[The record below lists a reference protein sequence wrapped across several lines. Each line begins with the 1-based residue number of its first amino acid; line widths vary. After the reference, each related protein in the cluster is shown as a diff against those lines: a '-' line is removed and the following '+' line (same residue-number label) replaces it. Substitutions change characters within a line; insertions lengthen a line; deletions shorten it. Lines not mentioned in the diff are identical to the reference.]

1 MTTLERLPPGG
12 DGPPVQRHEP
22 LRAAVPAVFDSPHSG
37 LLAPADFAPVLP
49 LRRLFG
55 TADAYVDELFGTA
68 PDHGAVLIAASFPR
82 CYIDAN
88 RSLEQLD
95 PGMVDGPW
103 PGATLEDAKT
113 RRGIGL
119 IWARLPSG
127 DALYDAPLPRGAV
140 ERRIERYWRPYHAA
154 VAGALDAAY
163 DRFGAVWHVN
173 CHSMR
178 SQGTPRDEEG
188 GRGARPDMVLGDR
201 DGTTCDAVFLDLV
214 RGVLSGFGYEVAI
227 NRPYKGQE
235 LVRRY
240 ADPAAGR
247 HSLQI
252 EINRALY
259 MDERT
264 GEKSA
269 HFARL
274 RAQLEQLVEAVC
286 GFAATE
292 AAALRRRR

>member
-1 MTTLERLPPGG
+1 MTRLERLAVDNGHPAVRWLDPTGAVA
-12 DGPPVQRHEP
+12 PV
-22 LRAAVPAVFDSPHSG
+22 VFDSPHSG
-37 LLAPADFAPVLP
+37 LLAPADFAPVLSMQ
-49 LRRLFG
+49 RLFG

-68 PDHGAVLIAASFPR
+68 PDRGAVLIAATFPR

-95 PGMVDGPW
+95 PSMIDGDW
-103 PGATLEDAKT
+103 PRPTVSDAKI
-113 RRGIGL
+113 RRGVGL

-127 DALYDAPLPRGAV
+127 DAFYDAPLPCAEV
-140 ERRIERYWRPYHAA
+140 ERRIERCWRPYHDTLAR
-154 VAGALDAAY
+154 ALDQAHA
-163 DRFGAVWHVN
+163 RFGAVWHLN

-178 SQGTPRDEEG
+178 SHGTSRNEVGARE
-188 GRGARPDMVLGDR
+188 ARPDVVLGDR
-201 DGTTCDAVFLDLV
+201 DGTTCDLAFLDLV
-214 RGVLSGFGYEVAI
+214 QSVLAGFGYEVAV
-227 NRPYKGQE
+227 NHPYKGQE

-240 ADPAAGR
+240 ADPTTHR

-269 HFARL
+269 NFVRL
-274 RAQLEQLVEAVC
+274 RAQLAELVEAIC
-286 GFAATE
+286 RFARAE
-292 AAALRRRR
+292 AASLQRDH

>member
-1 MTTLERLPPGG
+1 MTKIECLAADSRHPAVRRHDPE
-12 DGPPVQRHEP
+12 GP
-22 LRAAVPAVFDSPHSG
+22 AVPAVFDSPHSG
-37 LLAPADFAPVLP
+37 LLAPADFAPVLS
-49 LRRLFG
+49 LQRLFG

-68 PDHGAVLIAASFPR
+68 PAHGAVLLAATFPR

-95 PGMVDGPW
+95 PGMVEGPW
-103 PGATLEDAKT
+103 PAATVSDAKVQ
-113 RRGIGL
+113 RGIGL

-127 DALYDAPLPRGAV
+127 DAFYDAPLARAAV
-140 ERRIERYWRPYHAA
+140 ERRIERCWRPYHAA
-154 VAGALDAAY
+154 IAGALDAAY
-163 DRFGAVWHVN
+163 ARFGAVWHVN

-178 SQGTPRDEEG
+178 AHGTPRDEEG

-201 DGTTCDAVFLDLV
+201 DGTTCDAAFLDLV
-214 RGVLSGFGYEVAI
+214 HGVLTGFGYEVAI

-240 ADPAAGR
+240 ADPAAQR

-252 EINRALY
+252 EINRGLY
-259 MDERT
+259 MDERS

-269 HFARL
+269 NFPRL
-274 RAQLEQLVEAVC
+274 QAQLEQLIEAVC
-286 GFAATE
+286 GFAAE
-292 AAALRRRR
+292 AARLRRG

>member
-1 MTTLERLPPGG
+1 MPRLERLAAGSGHPA
-12 DGPPVQRHEP
+12 VQRLDP
-22 LRAAVPAVFDSPHSG
+22 TGAAVPAVFDSPHSG
-37 LLAPADFAPVLP
+37 LLAPADFAPVLS
-49 LRRLFG
+49 LQELFG

-68 PDHGAVLIAASFPR
+68 PEQGAVLIAATFPR

-95 PGMVDGPW
+95 PAMIGGPW
-103 PGATLEDAKT
+103 PLPTVSDAKI
-113 RRGIGL
+113 RRGVGL

-127 DALYDAPLPRGAV
+127 DAFYDAPLPCADV
-140 ERRIERYWRPYHAA
+140 ERRIERCWRPYHD
-154 VAGALDAAY
+154 ALARAIDQAY
-163 DRFGAVWHVN
+163 ARFGAVWHLN

-178 SQGTPRDEEG
+178 SHGTPRDEA
-188 GRGARPDMVLGDR
+188 GAREARADMVLDDR
-201 DGTTCDAVFLDLV
+201 DGTTCDAAFLDLV
-214 RGVLSGFGYEVAI
+214 QSVLAGFGYEVAI

-240 ADPAAGR
+240 ADPANHR

-259 MDERT
+259 MNGRT

-269 HFARL
+269 NFPRL
-274 RAQLEQLVEAVC
+274 RAQLAELVEAIC
-286 GFAATE
+286 GFAAAE
-292 AAALRRRR
+292 AASLQRDR

>member
-1 MTTLERLPPGG
+1 MTSLERLPAGSG
-12 DGPPVQRHEP
+12 HPPVRRHEP
-22 LRAAVPAVFDSPHSG
+22 QAAAVPAVFDSPHSG
-37 LLAPADFAPVLP
+37 LLAPADFAPVP
-49 LRRLFG
+49 SLRHLFG
-55 TADAYVDELFGTA
+55 TADAYVDELFGAA
-68 PDHGAVLIAASFPR
+68 PEHGAVLIAATFPR

-95 PGMVDGPW
+95 PSMVDESW
-103 PGATLEDAKT
+103 PGSTVNDAKI

-119 IWARLPSG
+119 IWGRLPSG
-127 DALYDAPLPRGAV
+127 DAFYDAPLPRADV

-154 VAGALDAAY
+154 IERAIDEAHA
-163 DRFGAVWHVN
+163 RFGAVWHLN

-178 SQGTPRDEEG
+178 SHGTPRDEDG
-188 GRGARPDMVLGDR
+188 ARQARPDMVLGDR
-201 DGTTCDAVFLDLV
+201 DGTTCGPAFLDLV
-214 RGVLSGFGYEVAI
+214 HGVLTEFGYEVTI

-240 ADPAAGR
+240 ADPANHR

-269 HFARL
+269 NFAAL
-274 RAQLEQLVEAVC
+274 RSQLESLVEAVC
-286 GFAATE
+286 RFAAAE
-292 AAALRRRR
+292 AANLQHSR

>member
-1 MTTLERLPPGG
+1 MTSLERLPAGSG
-12 DGPPVQRHEP
+12 QPPVQRLEP
-22 LRAAVPAVFDSPHSG
+22 DGAAVPAIFDSPHSG
-37 LLAPADFAPVLP
+37 LLAPADFAPVLS
-49 LRRLFG
+49 LQKLFG

-68 PDHGAVLIAASFPR
+68 PAHGAVLIAATFPR

-95 PGMVDGPW
+95 PSMIDGPW
-103 PGATLEDAKT
+103 PGPTVDDAKI
-113 RRGIGL
+113 RRGVGL
-119 IWARLPSG
+119 VWASLPSG
-127 DALYDAPLPRGAV
+127 DAIYDAPLPRAAI
-140 ERRIERYWRPYHAA
+140 ERRIERCWRPYHAA
-154 VAGALDAAY
+154 LERALDQTHA
-163 DRFGAVWHVN
+163 RFGAVWHVN

-178 SQGTPRDEEG
+178 SHGTARDEDG
-188 GRGARPDMVLGDR
+188 ARQARPDMVLGDR

-214 RGVLSGFGYEVAI
+214 HGVLAGFGYEVVI

-240 ADPAAGR
+240 ANPARNR

-264 GEKSA
+264 GAKSA
-269 HFARL
+269 SFAPL
-274 RAQLEQLVEAVC
+274 QAQLSQLVEAVC
-286 GFAATE
+286 RFAAAE
-292 AAALRRRR
+292 AASLRRR